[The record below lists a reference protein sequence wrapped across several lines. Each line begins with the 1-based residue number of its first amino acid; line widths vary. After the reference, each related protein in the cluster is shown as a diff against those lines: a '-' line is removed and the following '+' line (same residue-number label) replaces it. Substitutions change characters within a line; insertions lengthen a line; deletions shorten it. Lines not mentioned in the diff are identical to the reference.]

1 MKKEFYCDIIIKII
15 ITVIMAIIT
24 VTTGI
29 TKDRTRVTD
38 VVAIIKIAAGT
49 LDRSVIQG
57 ITRMTGTTTGT
68 TGIITEMTAVV
79 ITVETGITE
88 AGITAITS
96 QRMEEVLARTVVVE
110 TGITVEAEEI
120 TEAAHQ
126 CQWIL

>member
-1 MKKEFYCDIIIKII
+1 
-15 ITVIMAIIT
+15 MAIIT